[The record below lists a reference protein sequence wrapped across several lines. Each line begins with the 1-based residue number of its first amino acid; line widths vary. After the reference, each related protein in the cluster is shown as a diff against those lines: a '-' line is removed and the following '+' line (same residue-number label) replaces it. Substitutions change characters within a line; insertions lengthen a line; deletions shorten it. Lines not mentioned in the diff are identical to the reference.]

1 MKNPF
6 SKKTIAD
13 SVCIFTKHSTKEEKK
28 ELKEYHKSKETRE
41 RWRYYFS

>member
-13 SVCIFTKHSTKEEKK
+13 SVCIFTKHSTKEEKIGIK
-28 ELKEYHKSKETRE
+28 GISQNKRD
-41 RWRYYFS
+41 